1 VPNNLANATDAKD
14 SPMLET
20 IRPALAMIVLMTGL
34 TGIVYPLAV
43 TGIAQCVFPA
53 AANGSLIERGG
64 QIVGSEL
71 IGQPF
76 SAPGYFHGRPSA
88 TLGLDPVDATRTTA
102 APYNAAN
109 SMGSNAGPTAQT
121 LVERVRAGVADYRQR
136 NAGAA
141 GLVPADAATTS
152 ASGLDPHI
160 TPANA
165 ERQVA
170 RVAAARGLAPE
181 RVRQFVAT
189 ATEQRTFGFLGEPR
203 VNVLLLNLSLDREQ
217 GGAPARTVAH
227 Q

>member
-1 VPNNLANATDAKD
+1 
-14 SPMLET
+14 MLET
-20 IRPALAMIVLMTGL
+20 IRPAFMMIVLMTGL
-34 TGIVYPLAV
+34 TGIAYPLAV
-43 TGIAQCVFPA
+43 TGLAQTIFPA
-53 AANGSLIERGG
+53 AAKGSLIERGG

-76 SAPGYFHGRPSA
+76 AAPAYFHGRPSA
-88 TLGLDPVDATRTTA
+88 TLGPDPADASKTTA

-109 SMGSNAGPTAQT
+109 SMGSNAGPTSKT
-121 LVERVRAGVADYRQR
+121 LVERVRTGVADDRQA
-136 NAGAA
+136 NAGAGGA
-141 GLVPADAATTS
+141 SVPADAVTTS

-181 RVRQFVAT
+181 RVRQFVAA
-189 ATEQRTFGFLGEPR
+189 ATQERTLGFLGEPR

-217 GGAPARTVAH
+217 GGAPAQTVAR